1 MSSSL
6 SVYARGDA
14 NWGDKSREGTDV
26 RSKGP
31 RNGDGY
37 ENVDDVEQ
45 ILAGASS
52 ITAPPPVDDSTGGSC
67 WQHHGNI
74 PPTVSTNSS
83 WNFSSPEWEK

>member
-1 MSSSL
+1 M
-6 SVYARGDA
+6 
-14 NWGDKSREGTDV
+14 
-26 RSKGP
+26 
-31 RNGDGY
+31 
-37 ENVDDVEQ
+37 DDVEQ